1 MKKRFY
7 GRFIDEITIS
17 VQAGKGGD
25 GMISFRREAHVDKG
39 GPDGGDGGRG
49 GHIYF
54 VGDLAKNT
62 LLSFYKNKH
71 IVAKDGIKGGYKNLY
86 GANAE
91 DTYINVP
98 IGTLVYNGNKLI
110 ADVIEANK
118 PYLIASGGKGG
129 RGNNKFKTA
138 KNTAPKICENGM
150 PGEKYEAKIVLKIL
164 SDVGVVGK
172 PSAGKSTFLN
182 SISNANAK
190 VADYEFTTLVPQLGM
205 VEYFDNS
212 FTVADLPGLIKGA
225 SLGKGLGIQFLKHI
239 ERCRVIAHIIDFGS
253 QDKDPIQDYEVIN
266 NELKTYN
273 LKLEQKPQLVI
284 ANKSDTDC
292 FKEKVKKFKK
302 KYPNIELIEI
312 SAIFRENLD
321 TVKSKLWKLIQ
332 EYNFTTISNETPEV
346 KVISYE
352 PDFIINSPYKGYYE
366 VSGKKVEEIYHKIPI
381 NTYDNLVRF
390 NNILK
395 KIGVWEGL
403 MKKDI
408 QKGDTVSIYGFEFEW
423 EDEIRRNYVKNV

>member
-1 MKKRFY
+1 MA
-7 GRFIDEITIS
+7 RFIDEITIS
-17 VQAGKGGD
+17 VQAGKGGN

-54 VGDLAKNT
+54 VGDLGKNT

-71 IVAKDGIKGGYKNLY
+71 IVAKDGVNGGPKNLY

-91 DTYINVP
+91 DTYIKVP
-98 IGTLVYNGNKLI
+98 IGTLVYNGKKLV
-110 ADVIEANK
+110 ADIIEPDV

-129 RGNNKFKTA
+129 RGNNKFKTT
-138 KNTAPKICENGM
+138 KNTAPKIAENGM

-182 SISNANAK
+182 AVSNANAK

-205 VEYFDNS
+205 VQFHENS

-239 ERCRVIAHIIDFGS
+239 ERCRIIAHIVDFGS
-253 QDKDPIQDYEVIN
+253 EDKDPIEDFKVIN
-266 NELKTYN
+266 NELKSYN
-273 LKLEQKPQLVI
+273 LKLESKPQLVI
-284 ANKSDTDC
+284 ANKSDMDV
-292 FKEKVKKFKK
+292 FKDNIKKFKK
-302 KYPNIELIEI
+302 EFPDVEVVEI

-321 TVKSKLWKLIQ
+321 LVKAKLW
-332 EYNFTTISNETPEV
+332 
-346 KVISYE
+346 
-352 PDFIINSPYKGYYE
+352 
-366 VSGKKVEEIYHKIPI
+366 
-381 NTYDNLVRF
+381 
-390 NNILK
+390 
-395 KIGVWEGL
+395 
-403 MKKDI
+403 
-408 QKGDTVSIYGFEFEW
+408 
-423 EDEIRRNYVKNV
+423 

>member
-1 MKKRFY
+1 MA
-7 GRFIDEITIS
+7 RFIDEITIS
-17 VQAGKGGD
+17 VQAGKGGN

-54 VGDLAKNT
+54 VGDLGKNT

-71 IVAKDGIKGGYKNLY
+71 IVAKDGVNGGPKNLY

-91 DTYINVP
+91 DTYIKVP
-98 IGTLVYNGNKLI
+98 IGTLVYNGKKLV
-110 ADVIEANK
+110 ADIIEPDV

-129 RGNNKFKTA
+129 RGNNKFKTT
-138 KNTAPKICENGM
+138 KNTAPKIAENGM

-182 SISNANAK
+182 AVSNANAK

-205 VEYFDNS
+205 VQFHENS

-239 ERCRVIAHIIDFGS
+239 ERCRIIAHIVDFGS
-253 QDKDPIQDYEVIN
+253 EDKDPIEDFKVIN
-266 NELKTYN
+266 NELKSYN
-273 LKLEQKPQLVI
+273 LKLESKPQLVI
-284 ANKSDTDC
+284 ANKSDMDV
-292 FKEKVKKFKK
+292 FKDNIKKFKK
-302 KYPNIELIEI
+302 EFPDVEVVEI

-321 TVKSKLWKLIQ
+321 LVKAKLWNLIEKNQ
-332 EYNFTTISNETPEV
+332 YATVENDEEEV
-346 KVISYE
+346 KVIEFE
-352 PDFIINSPYKGYYE
+352 PDYVVSSPYKGHFE
-366 VSGKKVEEIYHKIPI
+366 VTGKKVEELYHKIPI

-395 KIGVWEGL
+395 KIGVWEEL
-403 MKKDI
+403 IRQDI
-408 QKGDTVSIYGFEFEW
+408 QRGDTVSIYGFEFEW
-423 EDEIRRNYVKNV
+423 EDEQ

>member
-1 MKKRFY
+1 MA
-7 GRFIDEITIS
+7 RFIDEITIS
-17 VQAGKGGD
+17 VQAGKGGN

-54 VGDLAKNT
+54 VGDLGKNT

-71 IVAKDGIKGGYKNLY
+71 IVAEDGVNGGPKNLY
-86 GANAE
+86 GANAK
-91 DTYINVP
+91 DTYIKVP
-98 IGTLVYNGNKLI
+98 IGTLVYNGKKLI
-110 ADVIEANK
+110 ADIIEPDV

-129 RGNNKFKTA
+129 RGNNKFKTT
-138 KNTAPKICENGM
+138 KNTAPKIAENGM

-182 SISNANAK
+182 AISNANAK

-205 VEYFDNS
+205 VQFHDNS

-239 ERCRVIAHIIDFGS
+239 ERCRIIAHIVDFGS
-253 QDKDPIQDYEVIN
+253 EDKDPIEDFNVIN
-266 NELKTYN
+266 NELRSYN
-273 LKLEQKPQLVI
+273 LKLENKPQLVI
-284 ANKSDTDC
+284 ANKSDMDI
-292 FKEKVKKFKK
+292 FKDNIKKFKK
-302 KYPNIELIEI
+302 AFPNVEVVEI
-312 SAIFRENLD
+312 SAIFRDNLD
-321 TVKSKLWKLIQ
+321 LVKAKLWNLIEKNQ
-332 EYNFTTISNETPEV
+332 YATIENDEEEV
-346 KVISYE
+346 KVIEFE
-352 PDFIINSPYKGYYE
+352 PDYVVNSPYKGHFE
-366 VSGKKVEEIYHKIPI
+366 VTGKKVEELYHKIPI

-395 KIGVWEGL
+395 KIGVWEEL
-403 MKKDI
+403 IRQDI
-408 QKGDTVSIYGFEFEW
+408 QRGDTVSIYGFEFEW
-423 EDEIRRNYVKNV
+423 EDEQ

>member
-1 MKKRFY
+1 MA
-7 GRFIDEITIS
+7 RFIDEITIS

-54 VGDLAKNT
+54 VGDLGKNT

-71 IVAKDGIKGGYKNLY
+71 IVAKDGIKGGPKNLY

-129 RGNNKFKTA
+129 RGNNKFKTP

-225 SLGKGLGIQFLKHI
+225 SQGKGLGIQFLKHI

-312 SAIFRENLD
+312 SAIFRGNLD

-332 EYNFTTISNETPEV
+332 EYNFATISNETPEV

-403 MKKDI
+403 MKKGI

-423 EDEIRRNYVKNV
+423 EDEK